1 MILTADYIVI
11 GDGKTV
17 LTDAAV
23 LIQDGKILEVSSSS
37 ELITKYPNEGESVGK
52 LGREKSKAEKNE
64 IYDNILQK
72 IKICFIA

>member
-1 MILTADYIVI
+1 MHPRNRLCNIP
-11 GDGKTV
+11 
-17 LTDAAV
+17 
-23 LIQDGKILEVSSSS
+23 
-37 ELITKYPNEGESVGK
+37 KYPNEGESVGK